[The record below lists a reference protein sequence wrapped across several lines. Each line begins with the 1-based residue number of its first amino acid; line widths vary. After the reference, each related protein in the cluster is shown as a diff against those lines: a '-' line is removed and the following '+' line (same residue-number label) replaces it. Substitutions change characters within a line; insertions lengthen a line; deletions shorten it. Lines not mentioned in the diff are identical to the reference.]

1 MAPQINIEI
10 YTREFSPNKS
20 ITARDAKEIFFLTVK
35 DLKYVDF
42 ERPSCMMAG
51 SYKLFDIHE
60 IKHLSIR
67 KFGSVQALIEKATAL
82 NQRRANKV
90 RRDEEKR
97 EEEHRRRVE
106 AAAAAERFRLAE
118 IERKKRERLEKKRQA
133 EQQAQDAASWRALVI
148 GMQGSGMAVNAESLC
163 RILEDVQIWKKRKA
177 DTQIQVQVQPES
189 SVTGLGLGTEVSPPK
204 RVRLEGELADTTVTP
219 DLQQVDSHSDSE
231 DSSTSIDLNVSYF
244 SNKTK

>member
-20 ITARDAKEIFFLTVK
+20 ITAKNAKEIFFLTVQ
-35 DLKYVDF
+35 DLKYVDH
-42 ERPSCMMAG
+42 ERPSCMVAG

-106 AAAAAERFRLAE
+106 AAAAAERFRVAE

-133 EQQAQDAASWRALVI
+133 EQQAQDAASWRELVV

-163 RILEDVQIWKKRKA
+163 RILEDVQTWKKRKA
-177 DTQIQVQVQPES
+177 DMQIQVQPES

-219 DLQQVDSHSDSE
+219 DSQVDSHSDSE
-231 DSSTSIDLNVSYF
+231 DSSASIDLNLSYF